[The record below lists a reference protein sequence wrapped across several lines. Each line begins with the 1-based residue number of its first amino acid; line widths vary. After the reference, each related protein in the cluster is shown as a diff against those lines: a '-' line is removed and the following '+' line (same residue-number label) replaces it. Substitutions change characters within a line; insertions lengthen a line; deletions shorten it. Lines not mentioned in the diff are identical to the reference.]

1 MRGEALALRL
11 GGVLAPCQRPFER
24 LPQPR
29 EGSEVAVRIERLQ
42 PRRVR
47 PPDRPLIVARR
58 DAQFVPHRNILF
70 FFGDSHE
77 EVLIELVEQRRQRL
91 AGGFDFVG
99 LLPLDRRRHD
109 AERAPDR

>member
-1 MRGEALALRL
+1 MRGEALALRF

-29 EGSEVAVRIERLQ
+29 EGNEVAVRIERLQ

-47 PPDRPLIVARR
+47 PPDRPRIVAWR
-58 DAQFVPHRNILF
+58 DAQFVPHLV
-70 FFGDSHE
+70 GDSHE

-99 LLPLDRRRHD
+99 LLPLDRRRHN